1 MTQVLK
7 VKYLLTRKV
16 LQKLDGFPIGELNTC
31 KTRFSAIV
39 SSKLMQLTYLLLKN
53 EKMNK
58 PKHKVMKILYLK
70 VSYFEPHSL

>member
-1 MTQVLK
+1 MTHVLK
-7 VKYLLTRKV
+7 VKSLLTRKV
-16 LQKLDGFPIGELNTC
+16 LQKLDGFPIGKLNIC

-39 SSKLMQLTYLLLKN
+39 SSKLMQLIYLLLKN

-70 VSYFEPHSL
+70 FPIFEPHSF